1 MLSSQTRD
9 EVTHAASQRL
19 IEHGLTVDNILNT
32 PDEKIGELIY
42 PAGFWKV
49 LI

>member
-32 PDEKIGELIY
+32 SDEKIGELIY

-49 LI
+49 